1 MQINETDKNDVI
13 LTLFVKKTAQRKQ
26 RLRGKDRVRID
37 VCELTVGMYVLELD
51 ESWENTPFLFRGFQ
65 IRTLKEL
72 ERIRQV
78 AKHAWVE
85 ARSLPDGVP
94 GDTHAELV
102 PLIGKVDFRQ
112 EIEQAQ
118 QTWGEALEVSRGL
131 LDAVRLGQALDIPG
145 VKRTIEKCV
154 DSILRN
160 PAAMLWLTQ
169 IRNKDDYTAE
179 HSLRTAIYAI
189 SLGRRLD
196 MLPREL
202 VDIGMCGMLHDLGK
216 IKVPLPI
223 LTKNG
228 RLSADE
234 YLIMQT
240 HADSGRK
247 LLMSTSD
254 VPPAAVD
261 AAYCHHERL
270 DGSGY
275 PRGLR
280 HDKIPQVAK
289 LVAIVDAYDAITSD
303 RVYSKG
309 RSSLEALR
317 IIFDAAGTHF
327 DEEMVAHFVKLI
339 GIYPPGEIAELSN
352 GEIGIIIGCPPGNK
366 LKPKLL
372 RVLDADKQPCRERVI
387 DLATNPKD
395 DQGKPYYLYLV
406 HPSGAFGIDI
416 EHYRRKGLLVPEN
429 L

>member
-1 MQINETDKNDVI
+1 MRGTDRIRIN
-13 LTLFVKKTAQRKQ
+13 A
-26 RLRGKDRVRID
+26 
-37 VCELTVGMYVLELD
+37 CELTVGMYVLELD

-72 ERIRQV
+72 EQVRQI
-78 AKHAWVE
+78 ANHAWVE
-85 ARSLPDGVP
+85 VRSLPAGSP
-94 GDTHAELV
+94 GEASPKLV
-102 PLIGKVDFRQ
+102 PAIGKVDFEQ
-112 EIEQAQ
+112 EIEQAL
-118 QTWGEALEVSRGL
+118 QTWDEALEASRRL
-131 LDAVRLGQALDIPG
+131 LDAARLGQALDIPG
-145 VKRTIEKCV
+145 VKRTIEGCV
-154 DSILRN
+154 ESILRN
-160 PAAMLWLTQ
+160 PAAMLWLAQ

-189 SLGRRLD
+189 SLGRRLC
-196 MLPREL
+196 MPPWEL
-202 VDIGMCGMLHDLGK
+202 VEIGMCGMLHDLGK

-223 LTKNG
+223 LNKNG

-234 YLIMQT
+234 YLVMQT
-240 HADSGRK
+240 HADNGRR
-247 LLMSTSD
+247 LLMSTPD

-275 PRGLR
+275 PRGLG
-280 HDKIPQVAK
+280 HDRIPLVAK
-289 LVAIVDAYDAITSD
+289 LVAIVDTYDAITSD

-317 IIFDAAGTHF
+317 VIFDAAGTHF
-327 DEEMVAHFVKLI
+327 DEEMVVCFVKLI

-352 GEIGIIIGCPPGNK
+352 GEVGIIIGCPPGNK

-372 RVLDADKQPCRERVI
+372 RVLDTSKQPCLERVI

-395 DQGKPYYLYLV
+395 DQGRPYCLSLV
-406 HPSGAFGIDI
+406 HPSGSFGIDI
-416 EHYRRKGLLVPEN
+416 EYYRRKGLIIPEN